1 MFPIIDKRETG
12 INIRK
17 IMDCQGLTAK
27 DVQQYLDHLWQC
39 IGSTASTI
47 WSAGTMISTG
57 CRCQISRLMYAD
69 TPIAQIWQNR
79 E

>member
-27 DVQQYLDHLWQC
+27 YKFRFDL
-39 IGSTASTI
+39 
-47 WSAGTMISTG
+47 
-57 CRCQISRLMYAD
+57 
-69 TPIAQIWQNR
+69 
-79 E
+79 

>member
-27 DVQQYLDHLWQC
+27 DVQQ
-39 IGSTASTI
+39 
-47 WSAGTMISTG
+47 
-57 CRCQISRLMYAD
+57 
-69 TPIAQIWQNR
+69 
-79 E
+79 

>member
-1 MFPIIDKRETG
+1 MSPIIDKREIG

-27 DVQQYLDHLWQC
+27 DVW
-39 IGSTASTI
+39 
-47 WSAGTMISTG
+47 
-57 CRCQISRLMYAD
+57 
-69 TPIAQIWQNR
+69 